1 MIQRRAIFLDRDGVI
16 NANRAD
22 HVKSWEEFAFLPG
35 AFDAL
40 KRIAASDFA
49 ILVTTNQ
56 AAIARGLTTDA
67 AVREIH
73 EHMSTEVA
81 RAGGR
86 IDAVY
91 YCPHLPDENCDCRK
105 PRPGLYT
112 RGAREWE
119 IDLARSYVV
128 GDAMADIA
136 AAQAIGAA
144 PILVLSGRGQE
155 QRAVLEA
162 NHYAGFH
169 VAHDLRDAVEWIW
182 QKERIAQ

>member
-1 MIQRRAIFLDRDGVI
+1 MAQRRAIFLDRDGVI
-16 NANRAD
+16 NANRPD
-22 HVKSWEEFAFLPG
+22 HVKSWEEFVFLPG
-35 AFDAL
+35 AFEAL
-40 KRIAASDFA
+40 KRIASSDFA

-73 EHMSTEVA
+73 ERMATEVA

-91 YCPHLPDENCDCRK
+91 YCPHHPDENCDCRK

-112 RGAREWE
+112 RGAREWDV
-119 IDLARSYVV
+119 DLEHSYVV
-128 GDAMADIA
+128 GDAMADIV

-144 PILVLSGRGQE
+144 PILVLTGRGKE
-155 QRAVLEA
+155 QQAALEA
-162 NHYAGFH
+162 DHNSVFH
-169 VAHDLRDAVEWIW
+169 LADDLIEAVHWIW
-182 QKERIAQ
+182 QREKLVQ